1 LKQEQKISSFL
12 IRYGS
17 SLLGVLSGILNGL
30 FGSGGGI
37 AVVPMLELLK
47 IPPQKAHA
55 TSVAIIF
62 PLSLATT
69 LLYFYQKVPVQTEML
84 ICLIPFGMI
93 GAYAGSKLLK
103 KIPSDLLRRIFG
115 AVIIY
120 AGARLLFL

>member
-1 LKQEQKISSFL
+1 MKQHQKTSSLLSRFGSSFL
-12 IRYGS
+12 GII
-17 SLLGVLSGILNGL
+17 SGILNGL

-55 TSVAIIF
+55 TSVAVIF

-69 LLYFYQKVPVQTEML
+69 LLYLYQKVPVQTQTL
-84 ICLIPFGMI
+84 FWLIPFGLV
-93 GAYAGSKLLK
+93 GACTGSRLLQ
-103 KIPSDLLRRIFG
+103 KIPNDLLRRIFG

>member
-1 LKQEQKISSFL
+1 
-12 IRYGS
+12 
-17 SLLGVLSGILNGL
+17 
-30 FGSGGGI
+30 
-37 AVVPMLELLK
+37 MLELLK

-84 ICLIPFGMI
+84 IWLIPFGMI